1 MKEKFLALFFAI
13 FTTAVVFAN
22 QNYSI
27 DEAIKRNLVTLK
39 ISGVANKNV
48 AEGHS
53 THYGACISVNIK
65 NNTSQTFSVSFES
78 GRLLDCHDSSVQTM
92 LLTKS
97 SKILLQPNKTSQN
110 RLFAMCSQKNKAAPS
125 AENKF
130 RVGKMAKQSLL
141 GLAQLIEKKN
151 YQNSSA
157 QNAVWAITDNKP
169 IDNMKNGNAME
180 KELYGY
186 VSKVKKLESN
196 VIATQTTKI
205 NFSFNSSEAS
215 SITIK
220 VFNSD
225 GQIVKTLLKTTQ
237 VSVGENNFVYW
248 LDDAE
253 FAKGKYKVVLFQNGI
268 ARMEEEFSF

>member
-1 MKEKFLALFFAI
+1 MKEKFLALFFAL
-13 FTTAVVFAN
+13 FTSVVVTAN

-39 ISGVANKNV
+39 ISGAADKSIP
-48 AEGHS
+48 EGHS
-53 THYGACISVNIK
+53 THYGACISVSIK

-97 SKILLQPNKTSQN
+97 SKIILSPNKTTQN

-125 AENKF
+125 SDKMF
-130 RVGKMAKQSLL
+130 RVGKMAKESLV

-157 QNAVWAITDNKP
+157 QSAVWAITDNKP
-169 IDNMKNGNAME
+169 IENMKNGSAME

-196 VIATQTTKI
+196 VIATQTAKVSFTP
-205 NFSFNSSEAS
+205 NFNEAS
-215 SITIK
+215 SVSIK
-220 VFNSD
+220 VFDSQ
-225 GQIVKTLLKTTQ
+225 GKIVKTLLRTTQ
-237 VSVGENNFVYW
+237 VNSGENSFVYW
-248 LDDAE
+248 LDDSE

-268 ARMEEEFSF
+268 AKMEEEFSF